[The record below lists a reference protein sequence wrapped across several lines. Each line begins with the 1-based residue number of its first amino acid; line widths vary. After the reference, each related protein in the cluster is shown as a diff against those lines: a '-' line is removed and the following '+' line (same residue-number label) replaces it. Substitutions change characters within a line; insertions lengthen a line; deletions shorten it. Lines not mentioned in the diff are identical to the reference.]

1 MFPKKPR
8 EAGPA
13 PATENPAEE
22 KSEGRSSQEIESRLT
37 QQETEGKT
45 YATREWVYHRVVPI
59 LIIFLVGIIL
69 FLQDVLYKLFELFSG
84 SNSFI
89 PL

>member
-45 YATREWVYHRVVPI
+45 YATREWVFKWALSIFGFLLVALLYFNKELI
-59 LIIFLVGIIL
+59 LL
-69 FLQDVLYKLFELFSG
+69 FLKLK
-84 SNSFI
+84 NI
-89 PL
+89 